1 MEKDNFFDTNV
12 IFNYCKFTKNTKL
25 EIIKKCYRYIKNK
38 KGKFIICYFLEQE
51 LKNIVKKNK
60 VIHKEIVEKV
70 KDRNYK
76 IGTSTESSF
85 LKPKDVAY
93 ATKTYELK
101 KHISIEILANAFL
114 EEETNLD
121 IKIEVFF
128 EKMVD
133 EKVVPI
139 NQIDKNLVNKI
150 YEIIPNHADCK
161 ILATALQLQERKNIF
176 LFVTADGQDF
186 NPNSYEF
193 LKEHF
198 KINYPNEKYK
208 FPELL
213 NLMFTI

>member
-25 EIIKKCYRYIKNK
+25 GIIKKCYEYIKNK
-38 KGKFIICYFLEQE
+38 KGKFIICYFLKQE

-60 VIHKEIVEKV
+60 IFHKEIIEKV
-70 KDRNYK
+70 KDKSYK

-85 LKPKDVAY
+85 LRPKDIAY
-93 ATKTYELK
+93 AIKTYELR

-114 EEETNLD
+114 EEETNLE

-133 EKVVPI
+133 EIVISLEQI
-139 NQIDKNLVNKI
+139 NVDLVNKL
-150 YEIIPNHADCK
+150 YDIIPNHADCK
-161 ILATALQLQERKNIF
+161 ILASAIQLQGTRAIF
-176 LFVTADGQDF
+176 LFVTADGKDLG
-186 NPNSYEF
+186 PNGYDY

-198 KINYPNEKYK
+198 EINYPKEKWK
-208 FPELL
+208 FPELH
-213 NLMFTI
+213 NLMFVD